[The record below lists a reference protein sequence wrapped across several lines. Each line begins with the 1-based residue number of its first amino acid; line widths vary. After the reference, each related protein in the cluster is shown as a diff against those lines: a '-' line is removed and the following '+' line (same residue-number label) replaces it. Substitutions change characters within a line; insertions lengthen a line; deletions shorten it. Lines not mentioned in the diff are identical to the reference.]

1 MSERP
6 VILTGFMGSGKSTVG
21 RLLANNLACPLVDLD
36 TVIVD
41 ATGRSVNEIF
51 AQDGEAGFRLL
62 ESKYLQQVLRKG
74 RSVIATGGGA
84 VLSPENR
91 TLMRSR
97 GIVVNLM
104 VSLPQVLQRLNGA
117 TNRPLF
123 NCKDTEE
130 RVKSLMEERK
140 QFYADADIRIDTDG
154 KSVEDVAAEILRFVK
169 GLRTCPC

>member
-21 RLLANNLACPLVDLD
+21 RLLANELSCPLVDLD

-41 ATGRSVNEIF
+41 GTGRSINEIF
-51 AQDGEAGFRLL
+51 AQDGEAGFRVL
-62 ESKYLQQVLRKG
+62 ESKYLQRTLQMG
-74 RSVIATGGGA
+74 SAVIATGGGA
-84 VLSPENR
+84 VISAENR
-91 TLMRSR
+91 SLMRSS

-104 VSLPQVLQRLNGA
+104 VSLPQVLQRLQGA

-123 NCKDTEE
+123 SGDDVEK

-140 QFYADADIRIDTDG
+140 QFYTDADIRIDTDG